1 MPEPTT
7 PQGFAI
13 AIDGPASSGK
23 GTVARMVAKQL
34 NYAYVDTGSM
44 YRSVA
49 LIARRE
55 GIPWED
61 EETLAELAESLD
73 FRFSFRD
80 GAFKVVVNGEDLS
93 QRIRT
98 EVVGQG
104 ASAVAVQPM
113 VRAALL
119 GVQRALAERE
129 GVVLDGRDIGTVVLP
144 EAPLKVFMDAEL
156 SVRAQ
161 RRHTELIGRGVEKT
175 LSEVQ
180 SELAARDHQDS
191 SRATAPL
198 KRADDAVYLDTT
210 ALTPEAVA
218 AQIVALARERG
229 AVDG

>member
-1 MPEPTT
+1 MPKPQAPT
-7 PQGFAI
+7 GFAI

-23 GTVARMVAKQL
+23 GTVARLVAKEL
-34 NYAYVDTGSM
+34 EYAYIDTGSM

-49 LIARRE
+49 LLARRH

-73 FRFSFRD
+73 FQFSFRD

-104 ASAVAVQPM
+104 ASSVAVQPM

-119 GVQRALAERE
+119 GVQRGLAQRE

-144 EAPLKVFMDAEL
+144 DAPLKVFMDADL
-156 SVRAQ
+156 VVRAQ
-161 RRHTELIGRGVEKT
+161 RRHTELIARGIEKT
-175 LSEVQ
+175 VSQVQ
-180 SELAARDHQDS
+180 QELAARDHQDS

-198 KRADDAVYLDTT
+198 KQAADAVYLDTT
-210 ALTPEAVA
+210 ALTPETVA
-218 AQIVALARERG
+218 WRIVALARERG
-229 AVDG
+229 AIDG